1 MRPTALTCALAFAVL
16 LAAPPRA
23 AAQSDTLADTLAG
36 TLAGAGPEVVASI
49 APVHSLVARV
59 MQGAG
64 APHLLLPPDASPH
77 DLALRPS
84 DAAALERAAL
94 VFWVG
99 PRLVPWLERPLT
111 VLAAGA
117 RVVRLADTPGLTRLA
132 FREGTVFEAHDP
144 ESEPA
149 AEPTPESD
157 PGEDETDPH
166 LWLDPMNAKLW
177 LGAIAAA
184 LAEADPA
191 RRALYLA
198 NAEAA
203 RAELDTL
210 AAEIDARL
218 APVRGRPFVVF
229 HDSFHYFERR
239 FGIEAAGAVALGD
252 ARAPGPARIARIRD
266 HIGALGTVCLFREP
280 QFRASLVDT
289 VAAGAGVRIGVLDP
303 LGANLRP
310 GPDLYPDLLRGLAES
325 LADCLG

>member
-1 MRPTALTCALAFAVL
+1 MRIVALLLVL
-16 LAAPPRA
+16 VVSLPPRA
-23 AAQSDTLADTLAG
+23 L
-36 TLAGAGPEVVASI
+36 AGPEVVASI

-64 APHLLLPPDASPH
+64 TPHLLLPPGASPH
-77 DLALRPS
+77 DHALRPS
-84 DAAALERAAL
+84 DATALERAAL

-99 PRLVPWLERPLT
+99 PRLERWLTRSLT
-111 VLAAGA
+111 TLAAGA
-117 RVVRLADTPGLTRLA
+117 RLVRLADTPGLTRLA
-132 FREGTVFEAHDP
+132 LREGAVFEADGHGPAP
-144 ESEPA
+144 ELSE
-149 AEPTPESD
+149 D
-157 PGEDETDPH
+157 QTDPH

-191 RRALYLA
+191 RRALYRA

-203 RAELDTL
+203 RGEIDALV
-210 AAEIDARL
+210 AEIDARL

-229 HDSFHYFERR
+229 HDSFHYFEHR

-266 HIGALGTVCLFREP
+266 RIGALGTVCLFREP

-289 VAAGAGVRIGVLDP
+289 LAASAGVRIELLDP
-303 LGANLRP
+303 LGASLRP
-310 GPDLYPDLLRGLAES
+310 GPDLYPELLRGLADS
-325 LADCLG
+325 LAGCLG

>member
-1 MRPTALTCALAFAVL
+1 MPT
-16 LAAPPRA
+16 PPRP
-23 AAQSDTLADTLAG
+23 G
-36 TLAGAGPEVVASI
+36 PPGARPRG
-49 APVHSLVARV
+49 
-59 MQGAG
+59 
-64 APHLLLPPDASPH
+64 
-77 DLALRPS
+77 LALRPAGG
-84 DAAALERAAL
+84 AAVGGGAL

-149 AEPTPESD
+149 AEPTPKSD
-157 PGEDETDPH
+157 HGEDETDPH

-218 APVRGRPFVVF
+218 GPVRGRPFVVF
-229 HDSFHYFERR
+229 HYSFHHFARR
-239 FGIEAAGAVALGD
+239 FGTHAAGAVALAD
-252 ARAPGPARIARIRD
+252 APAPRPARTPP
-266 HIGALGTVCLFREP
+266 L
-280 QFRASLVDT
+280 RAHLPAPRAVRPSR
-289 VAAGAGVRIGVLDP
+289 AGVRIGVLDP
-303 LGANLRP
+303 LGSNLRP

>member
-1 MRPTALTCALAFAVL
+1 
-16 LAAPPRA
+16 
-23 AAQSDTLADTLAG
+23 
-36 TLAGAGPEVVASI
+36 VVASI

-64 APHLLLPPDASPH
+64 APHLLLPPGASPH
-77 DLALRPS
+77 DHALRPS

-99 PRLVPWLERPLT
+99 PRLERWLERSLT
-111 VLAAGA
+111 TLAAGA
-117 RVVRLADTPGLTRLA
+117 RVVRLADTTGLTRLA
-132 FREGTVFEAHDP
+132 LRQGAVFEADEP
-144 ESEPA
+144 ETEPA
-149 AEPTPESD
+149 H
-157 PGEDETDPH
+157 EDETDPH
-166 LWLDPMNAKLW
+166 LWLDPENAKLW
-177 LGAIAAA
+177 LDAIAAA

-203 RAELDTL
+203 RAELDAL

-229 HDSFHYFERR
+229 HDAFHYFESR

-266 HIGALGTVCLFREP
+266 RIRALRAVCLFREP
-280 QFRASLVDT
+280 QFRSALVAT
-289 VAAGAGVRIGVLDP
+289 VAEGTGVRIGLLDP
-303 LGANLRP
+303 LGAGLRP
-310 GPDLYPDLLRGLAES
+310 GPDLYPDLLRGLAEN